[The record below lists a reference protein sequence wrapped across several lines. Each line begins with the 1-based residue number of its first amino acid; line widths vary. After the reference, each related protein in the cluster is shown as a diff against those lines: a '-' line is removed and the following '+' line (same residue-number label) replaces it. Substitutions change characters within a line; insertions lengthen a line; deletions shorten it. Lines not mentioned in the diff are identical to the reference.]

1 MVPRCMNETNKPSPE
16 EKRLVI
22 VYRAPDEQTALTVK
36 SFLEAE
42 GIKTL
47 VTAQQVPWY
56 DGILAMGQGYWGDI
70 SVIEDDAESAARVIK
85 DNFE

>member
-1 MVPRCMNETNKPSPE
+1 MANEERVSPIE
-16 EKRLVI
+16 DKKLVV

-42 GIKTL
+42 GIETL

-56 DGILAMGQGYWGDI
+56 DGILAMGQGYWGDV
-70 SVIEDDAESAARVIK
+70 SVMEDDEGRATRVIK

>member
-1 MVPRCMNETNKPSPE
+1 MVRKEQVPSIE
-16 EKRLVI
+16 DKKLVV

-42 GIKTL
+42 GIEAL

-56 DGILAMGQGYWGDI
+56 DGILAMGQGYWGDV
-70 SVIEDDAESAARVIK
+70 SVMEDDEERATRVIK

>member
-1 MVPRCMNETNKPSPE
+1 MNETTQTGDE

-42 GIKTL
+42 GIEVL

-56 DGILAMGQGYWGDI
+56 DGVLAMGQGYWGDV
-70 SVIEDDAESAARVIK
+70 SVIEDDVERAAQVIK

>member
-1 MVPRCMNETNKPSPE
+1 MNETDKTGE
-16 EKRLVI
+16 EGKRLVI
-22 VYRAPDEQTALTVK
+22 VYRAPDEQTALTVQ

-42 GIKTL
+42 GIQAL

-56 DGILAMGQGYWGDI
+56 DGVLAMGQGYWGD
-70 SVIEDDAESAARVIK
+70 VAVMEDDAEQAALVIK